1 MYRDEFGD
9 WGTQSLS
16 SNINLLIHSSSWSGS
31 KFGRHDLMACKTISH
46 EVFSFY
52 LSPMGSLVH
61 SLHVEVWPEKPQLA
75 VHPSVGLHTLKQ
87 LLGVVENL
95 QHDT

>member
-31 KFGRHDLMACKTISH
+31 KFGRHDLMTCKTITYSQ
-46 EVFSFY
+46 EVLIFY
-52 LSPMGSLVH
+52 VSPMSSLVH
-61 SLHVEVWPEKPQLA
+61 SLHVEVWSKKPQLA
-75 VHPSVGLHTLKQ
+75 VHPSVGLHTLIQ
-87 LLGVVENL
+87 LLGVMEHL
-95 QHDT
+95 

>member
-31 KFGRHDLMACKTISH
+31 KFGRHDLMACKTIIVIKSFMFLTYKIITFQL
-46 EVFSFY
+46 EV
-52 LSPMGSLVH
+52 V
-61 SLHVEVWPEKPQLA
+61 
-75 VHPSVGLHTLKQ
+75 
-87 LLGVVENL
+87 
-95 QHDT
+95 

>member
-31 KFGRHDLMACKTISH
+31 KFGRHDLLACKTIIVIKSS
-46 EVFSFY
+46 VF
-52 LSPMGSLVH
+52 LSPVGSLVH
-61 SLHVEVWPEKPQLA
+61 SLHVEVRPKKPQLT
-75 VHPSVGLHTLKQ
+75 VHPSVSLHALIQ
-87 LLGVVENL
+87 LLGVVKHL
-95 QHDT
+95 